1 MTSGVARPAGGTTAG
16 AAAGTTPGTTAVV
29 PLRDGVSGKSRLASV
44 LDAGSRRRLV
54 RVLARHVVTTLL
66 AADGIGR
73 VVVVTA
79 DPVFTRETLA
89 GLEVEVL
96 EQPADRPGLNAAL
109 EHAREVLAARSSETE
124 GPGAAA
130 PGTPGPAAARL
141 LVAHADLPALTP
153 EDVAALLAEDA
164 PVVIAT
170 DRYRSGTNLLL
181 LPFEAEVAP
190 AAAQRRGPGL
200 DGGRDQDPGLRFR
213 FGVGSLAA
221 HLAEAEARGLG
232 VTVVHRPGTA
242 VDLDTA
248 DDWSQLPG
256 EVRAAVGQQ
265 VPGLL

>member
-1 MTSGVARPAGGTTAG
+1 MTGVGRPGRGT
-16 AAAGTTPGTTAVV
+16 TTAVV
-29 PLRDGVSGKSRLASV
+29 PLRDGVSGKSRLAAV
-44 LDAGSRRRLV
+44 LDGDSRRRLV

-66 AADGIGR
+66 ASDGIGR

-96 EQPADRPGLNAAL
+96 EQPAGRPGLNGAL
-109 EHAREVLAARSSETE
+109 EHAREMLAARGS
-124 GPGAAA
+124 GP
-130 PGTPGPAAARL
+130 L

-181 LPFEAEVAP
+181 LDPEAP
-190 AAAQRRGPGL
+190 RG
-200 DGGRDQDPGLRFR
+200 GGFRFR

-221 HLAEAEARGLG
+221 HVAEAEAHGLE

-248 DDWSQLPG
+248 DDWSQLPD

>member
-1 MTSGVARPAGGTTAG
+1 M
-16 AAAGTTPGTTAVV
+16 
-29 PLRDGVSGKSRLASV
+29 PLRDGVSGKSRLAAV
-44 LDAGSRRRLV
+44 LDDDSRRRLV

-66 AADGIGR
+66 ASDGIER

-96 EQPADRPGLNAAL
+96 EQPADRPGLNGAL
-109 EHAREVLAARSSETE
+109 EHAREVLTARGS
-124 GPGAAA
+124 GP
-130 PGTPGPAAARL
+130 L

-170 DRYRSGTNLLL
+170 DRYRSGTNLLFL
-181 LPFEAEVAP
+181 ASEA
-190 AAAQRRGPGL
+190 
-200 DGGRDQDPGLRFR
+200 GGFRFR

-221 HLAEAEARGLG
+221 HVAEAAAHRLEMM
-232 VTVVHRPGTA
+232 VVHRSGTA

-248 DDWSQLPG
+248 DDWSQLPD
-256 EVRAAVGQQ
+256 EVRAAVGQE

>member
-1 MTSGVARPAGGTTAG
+1 MTGVGRYGR
-16 AAAGTTPGTTAVV
+16 GTTAVV
-29 PLRDGVSGKSRLASV
+29 PLRDGVSGKSRLAAV
-44 LDAGSRRRLV
+44 LDGESRRRLV

-66 AADGIGR
+66 ASDGVAR

-96 EQPADRPGLNAAL
+96 EQPAGRPGLNGAL
-109 EHAREVLAARSSETE
+109 EHAREVLAARGS
-124 GPGAAA
+124 GP
-130 PGTPGPAAARL
+130 L

-153 EDVAALLAEDA
+153 EDVAALLAEGA

-181 LPFEAEVAP
+181 LDPEVSGAFEPSEAP
-190 AAAQRRGPGL
+190 GS
-200 DGGRDQDPGLRFR
+200 GGFRFR

-221 HLAEAEARGLG
+221 HVVEAASHGLEA
-232 VTVVHRPGTA
+232 TVVHRPGTA

-248 DDWSQLPG
+248 DDWSQLPD

>member
-1 MTSGVARPAGGTTAG
+1 VTGVRRSGR
-16 AAAGTTPGTTAVV
+16 GTTAVV
-29 PLRDGVSGKSRLASV
+29 PLRDGVSGKSRLAAV
-44 LDAGSRRRLV
+44 LDGDSRRRLV

-66 AADGIGR
+66 ASDGIGR

-96 EQPADRPGLNAAL
+96 EQPAGRPGLNGAL
-109 EHAREVLAARSSETE
+109 EHARAVLAARGS
-124 GPGAAA
+124 GP
-130 PGTPGPAAARL
+130 L

-181 LPFEAEVAP
+181 LDPEASASIEQTEA
-190 AAAQRRGPGL
+190 
-200 DGGRDQDPGLRFR
+200 GGFRFR

-221 HLAEAEARGLG
+221 HVAEAEAHGLE

-248 DDWSQLPG
+248 DDWSQLPD

>member
-1 MTSGVARPAGGTTAG
+1 MTGVGRPGRGT
-16 AAAGTTPGTTAVV
+16 TTAVV
-29 PLRDGVSGKSRLASV
+29 PLRDGVSGKSRLAAV
-44 LDAGSRRRLV
+44 LDGDSRRRLV
-54 RVLARHVVTTLL
+54 WVLARHVVTTLL
-66 AADGIGR
+66 ASDGIGR

-96 EQPADRPGLNAAL
+96 EQPAGRPGLNGAL
-109 EHAREVLAARSSETE
+109 EHAREMLAARGS
-124 GPGAAA
+124 GP
-130 PGTPGPAAARL
+130 L

-181 LPFEAEVAP
+181 LDPEAP
-190 AAAQRRGPGL
+190 RG
-200 DGGRDQDPGLRFR
+200 GGFRFR

-221 HLAEAEARGLG
+221 HVAEAEAHGLE

-248 DDWSQLPG
+248 DDWSQLPD

>member
-1 MTSGVARPAGGTTAG
+1 M
-16 AAAGTTPGTTAVV
+16 TTAVV
-29 PLRDGVSGKSRLASV
+29 PLRDGVSGKSRLAAV

-66 AADGIGR
+66 AADGIDR

-79 DPVFTRETLA
+79 DPVFSRETLA
-89 GLEVEVL
+89 GLAVEVL

-109 EHAREVLAARSSETE
+109 EHAREVLATDA
-124 GPGAAA
+124 GAA
-130 PGTPGPAAARL
+130 GTGAADAVGPSNPRL

-153 EDVAALLAEDA
+153 ADVSALLAEQA

-181 LPFEAEVAP
+181 VPFETEVSSLSTAGKV
-190 AAAQRRGPGL
+190 RNPGL
-200 DGGRDQDPGLRFR
+200 EGEVGFRFR

-221 HLAEAEARGLG
+221 HLAEAGARGLEAS
-232 VTVVHRPGTA
+232 VVDRPGTA

-248 DDWSQLPG
+248 DDWSQLPP
-256 EVRAAVGQQ
+256 EVRDAVRHE
-265 VPGLL
+265 VPELL

>member
-1 MTSGVARPAGGTTAG
+1 VTGVRRQG
-16 AAAGTTPGTTAVV
+16 PGTTAVV
-29 PLRDGVSGKSRLASV
+29 PLRDGVSGKSRLAAV
-44 LDAGSRRRLV
+44 LDGDSRWRLV

-79 DPVFTRETLA
+79 DPAFTRETLA
-89 GLEVEVL
+89 GLDVEVL

-109 EHAREVLAARSSETE
+109 EHAREVLAARGS
-124 GPGAAA
+124 GP
-130 PGTPGPAAARL
+130 L

-153 EDVAALLAEDA
+153 EDVGALLAEDT

-170 DRYRSGTNLLL
+170 DRYRSGTNLLRV
-181 LPFEAEVAP
+181 PSGNFEPSE
-190 AAAQRRGPGL
+190 GPSA
-200 DGGRDQDPGLRFR
+200 DGRFRFR

-221 HLAEAEARGLG
+221 HVAEAEAHGLE

-248 DDWSQLPG
+248 DDWSQLPD
-256 EVRAAVGQQ
+256 EVRTAVGQQ

>member
-1 MTSGVARPAGGTTAG
+1 MTDGVRPAR
-16 AAAGTTPGTTAVV
+16 GTTAVV
-29 PLRDGVSGKSRLASV
+29 PLRDGVSGKSRLAAV
-44 LDAGSRRRLV
+44 LDPGSRRRLV

-79 DPVFTRETLA
+79 DPAFARESLA
-89 GLEVEVL
+89 GLAVEVL
-96 EQPADRPGLNAAL
+96 EQPAGRPGLNAAL
-109 EHAREVLAARSSETE
+109 ELARETLVAETLVPE
-124 GPGAAA
+124 AG
-130 PGTPGPAAARL
+130 RL

-153 EDVAALLAEDA
+153 EDVAALLAEPT

-170 DRYRSGTNLLL
+170 DRNRSGTNLLL
-181 LPFEAEVAP
+181 LPFEAGVDSLS
-190 AAAQRRGPGL
+190 AAAKRRNPGL
-200 DGGRDQDPGLRFR
+200 EGAEDAFRFR

-221 HLAEAEARGLG
+221 HLDEAEARGLD

-248 DDWSQLPG
+248 DDWSQLPDD
-256 EVRAAVGQQ
+256 VRAAVGQH